1 MTSKGLSDIME
12 EMRKTFVTIE
22 TFTLKIT
29 PLERIIYGFVSLLL
43 VTVATILIGS
53 VLRVR
58 I

>member
-1 MTSKGLSDIME
+1 MNIPSIME

-29 PLERIIYGFVSLLL
+29 PLERIIYGFVGLLL
-43 VTVATILIGS
+43 LTVATILIGM
-53 VLRVR
+53 VLKVR